1 MKVYLLILTVVLS
14 FVSCSKHP
22 EPDIVEPDY
31 SQMTEEECI
40 AYAHSN
46 GAITIAEFNEIVK
59 ASLHL
64 PTESDFIRFQD
75 RATPVQSV
83 TGYDSH
89 YELTNTP
96 SKKVWINDPGSGLP
110 PGMYFA
116 NAHLVLKKIKC
127 EADKLYTV
135 ADSPQCGYDPD
146 EISIGTKRGYAGHMS
161 SGYWKMQSIAYYI
174 KQKLNG
180 QAINRFYPLEPAYSV
195 WNYKADT
202 LQ

>member
-1 MKVYLLILTVVLS
+1 MKVYLFILTVVLS
-14 FVSCSKHP
+14 FASCSKHQ
-22 EPDIVEPDY
+22 EPNIVEPDY
-31 SQMTEEECI
+31 SLMTEEEFI
-40 AYAHSN
+40 AYAHKN

-64 PTESDFIRFQD
+64 PSGSDFFRSQD
-75 RATPVQSV
+75 RALPIQSV

-89 YELTNTP
+89 YELTNIP
-96 SKKVWINDPGSGLP
+96 SKKVWINDPSSGLP

-116 NAHLVLKKIKC
+116 NAHMVLKKIKC
-127 EADKLYTV
+127 EADKLYLA

-146 EISIGTKRGYAGHMS
+146 EINIGTNRGYAEHMS

-174 KQKLNG
+174 KHNVNG
-180 QAINRFYPLEPAYSV
+180 QAINRLYPLEPAYFV
-195 WNYKADT
+195 WNYKAST